1 MKLTLSSTFSI
12 FMPMVV
18 AAIGLSSTILAQD
31 LSVTLT
37 PTPVVDP
44 DGAGPLPPVALS
56 GGNAAIG
63 GYVRFDAAFG
73 NLTAGDS
80 TNVMLVA
87 TLPANTLFVGA
98 LAAGG
103 VFVPALQPPASPFTF
118 TIQATRPANPN
129 FNLTCIVTTAAVQTI
144 YCRPMGNALPL
155 VDGQF
160 PESSGTLTFFIR
172 ANVPGNVT
180 TQTDIS
186 SGLCPQGGVFAA
198 ANLPPVP
205 CAGTADRNGN
215 NNTASASAF
224 IVALRPAIS
233 KAFGA
238 PAFPL
243 GGATTLTFTLTN
255 PNAAPLTGAAFTD
268 TLPAGLSLVGFTSS
282 TGPCTTT
289 LPTLTSIA
297 VVNGIM
303 PANSTCTLTYVV
315 SGTTAGVKVNTSSLL
330 TTNEAPPSPGPAIA
344 TVIVAIPP
352 TISKSFG
359 GLAVLPLNGVTPM
372 TITITNPNSTTALS
386 GVAVTD
392 NFPTGLKVANPN
404 GLVNTCGGTVT
415 AVAGSG
421 SVVLA
426 GGVIPINGTCTIT
439 VNVIGVET
447 GLQTN
452 TTGNVTSIE
461 GGTDGTAT
469 ASITIGGNFLIS
481 YAANLTSG
489 DGVINLTN
497 TGANGAALNGPGFG
511 GAAGNICMNV
521 YAFSPDEQLVS
532 CCSCLVTPNGLAS
545 LSVNQD
551 LISNTLTG
559 VRPNS
564 VVVKVVPTGAGA
576 GFTGTACTN
585 SAAVAGQNAANPLIA
600 SGALGFGTTVHAQG
614 TAFATTE
621 NPLRQSTLSAQELA
635 SITNR
640 CTNII
645 GNGSTFGICRS
656 CRVGGLNASK

>member
-1 MKLTLSSTFSI
+1 MDNTKVPIMNYRFLSKLSRL
-12 FMPMVV
+12 M
-18 AAIGLSSTILAQD
+18 
-31 LSVTLT
+31 
-37 PTPVVDP
+37 
-44 DGAGPLPPVALS
+44 
-56 GGNAAIG
+56 
-63 GYVRFDAAFG
+63 
-73 NLTAGDS
+73 
-80 TNVMLVA
+80 
-87 TLPANTLFVGA
+87 
-98 LAAGG
+98 
-103 VFVPALQPPASPFTF
+103 PPAIVVVGLQLFYSPL
-118 TIQATRPANPN
+118 ANAD
-129 FNLTCIVTTAAVQTI
+129 VTAPT
-144 YCRPMGNALPL
+144 
-155 VDGQF
+155 
-160 PESSGTLTFFIR
+160 
-172 ANVPGNVT
+172 
-180 TQTDIS
+180 
-186 SGLCPQGGVFAA
+186 
-198 ANLPPVP
+198 
-205 CAGTADRNGN
+205 
-215 NNTASASAF
+215 
-224 IVALRPAIS
+224 IS
-233 KAFGA
+233 KTFGV
-238 PAFPL
+238 PEFPV
-243 GGATTLTFTLTN
+243 GGTTTLTFTLTN
-255 PNAAPLTGAAFTD
+255 PNAVPLTGVSFSD
-268 TLPAGLSLVGFTSS
+268 LLPAGLSYVFGTPVSS
-282 TGPCTTT
+282 CSAFSTNSTTT
-289 LPTLTSIA
+289 LFTFISGTLL
-297 VVNGIM
+297 
-303 PANSTCTLTYVV
+303 ANSSCNFTLRVT
-315 SGTTAGVKVNTSSLL
+315 GLTAGVKVNTSSTL
-330 TTNEAPPSPGPAIA
+330 TSTEAPPSLNPATATVNVGPVFPPTISKSFGVPAFPLGGTTTLTFTLTNPNVIPLTGVNFTDTLPAGLNFVFGTIAATCPGFGPGPLTTASFTVNLATIPANASCTITISVLAVTPGVKVNTSSTLATNEAPTSLNPAIA

-426 GGVIPINGTCTIT
+426 NGVIPISGTCTIT
-439 VNVIGVET
+439 VNVTGVET

-469 ASITIGGNFLIS
+469 DSITIGGNFLIT
-481 YAANLTSG
+481 YAANLTAG
-489 DGVINLTN
+489 DAVINLTN
-497 TGANGAALNGPGFG
+497 TGANGASLTGPGFG
-511 GAAGNICMNV
+511 GAVGNVCMNV
-521 YAFSPDEQLVS
+521 YTFSPDEQLVS

-576 GFTGTACTN
+576 AFTGTSCTN
-585 SAAVAGQNAANPLIA
+585 SAATAGQNAANPLIV

-614 TAFATTE
+614 TAFGTTE

-635 SITNR
+635 SITSR

-656 CRVGGLNASK
+656 CRVGGLDASRL